1 MNIKTI
7 EITNLLGNKSFK
19 IDFNIKE
26 RLRILHGPN
35 GCGKTTI
42 LKIINYLFNYNFFG
56 LSLIEFESIK
66 IIFDDNQ
73 FLDVRQN
80 TSDSLTIKDQTE
92 FPKPSSNKNSFW
104 DDLIAPTK
112 IVISTA
118 NDSINYDNS
127 EDTCTL
133 IDLIFER
140 QNPVNNRGED
150 ARRTLY
156 QALKGG
162 ENFRGREFISKHNHL
177 PFVRNFIKNVKFTG
191 PKLDLLDNT
200 KVDFIG
206 TQRLISEDYVNE
218 DSTGEENSS
227 FYPSANRQI
236 RPPYRPRFITTTNSS
251 MTVYARKLK
260 ILINNHMKTYADEA
274 QKVDKQFMEYYFQ
287 NRRNQKAHGYASKL
301 NLKTEENQIISKLKK
316 TYHFQKKLA
325 QLGIMKLNFPEI
337 DKIFFDDLSEADF
350 AVLSIYVN
358 GMATKLE
365 NFRNLYKKSK
375 RFLSAINT
383 LFKDKIVTL
392 SVDTGI
398 LVKLKNKA
406 TSNIPLN
413 SLSSG
418 EQHLLVLFYE
428 LTFSFENKEPQLLI
442 IDEPEISL
450 HVTWQRIFLDLLLE
464 NSEKNLYFLVST
476 HSPQIVGK
484 RSKFLIAL
492 GNQDEDEGEGEDEGE
507 YEEDSE

>member
-140 QNPVNNRGED
+140 QHLVNNRGED
-150 ARRTLY
+150 VRRALY

-162 ENFRGREFISKHNHL
+162 ENSRGREFISRHNHL

-191 PKLDLLDNT
+191 PKLDL
-200 KVDFIG
+200 
-206 TQRLISEDYVNE
+206 
-218 DSTGEENSS
+218 
-227 FYPSANRQI
+227 
-236 RPPYRPRFITTTNSS
+236 
-251 MTVYARKLK
+251 
-260 ILINNHMKTYADEA
+260 
-274 QKVDKQFMEYYFQ
+274 
-287 NRRNQKAHGYASKL
+287 
-301 NLKTEENQIISKLKK
+301 
-316 TYHFQKKLA
+316 
-325 QLGIMKLNFPEI
+325 
-337 DKIFFDDLSEADF
+337 
-350 AVLSIYVN
+350 
-358 GMATKLE
+358 
-365 NFRNLYKKSK
+365 
-375 RFLSAINT
+375 
-383 LFKDKIVTL
+383 
-392 SVDTGI
+392 
-398 LVKLKNKA
+398 
-406 TSNIPLN
+406 
-413 SLSSG
+413 
-418 EQHLLVLFYE
+418 
-428 LTFSFENKEPQLLI
+428 
-442 IDEPEISL
+442 
-450 HVTWQRIFLDLLLE
+450 
-464 NSEKNLYFLVST
+464 
-476 HSPQIVGK
+476 
-484 RSKFLIAL
+484 
-492 GNQDEDEGEGEDEGE
+492 
-507 YEEDSE
+507 